1 MELLIIGT
9 DPPCPRCDRTA
20 MMAEQIIKDSGAD
33 CTIRMLDLYSE
44 EAVHIAEANGRK
56 IGTTNEI
63 SGASG
68 VMVDR
73 KAFAEAVLKASE
85 GKDENC
91 RPGEL
96 WSPAF
101 DEALDAVSKAA
112 EHFGYYM
119 TPVILIGGELLWHGS
134 VPPEEE
140 LRKWITEKAG

>member
-9 DPPCPRCDRTA
+9 DPPCPRCDRTE
-20 MMAEQIIKDSGAD
+20 MMAARIIKDCGTD

-44 EAVHIAEANGRK
+44 EAGRIAEAMGRM

-63 SGASG
+63 SKASG
-68 VMVDR
+68 VAVDR
-73 KAFAEAVLKASE
+73 KAFAVAVLKASE
-85 GKDENC
+85 GKDDNC

-112 EHFGYYM
+112 EQVNYYM
-119 TPVILIGGELLWHGS
+119 TPVILVDGELLWHGS